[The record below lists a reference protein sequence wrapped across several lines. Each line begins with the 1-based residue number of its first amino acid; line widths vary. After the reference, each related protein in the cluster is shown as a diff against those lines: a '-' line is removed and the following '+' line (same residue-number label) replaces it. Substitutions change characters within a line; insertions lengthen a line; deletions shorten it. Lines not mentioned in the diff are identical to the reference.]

1 MVTRSNKSNVTV
13 KTTQAK
19 QAKAVLPKPVRR
31 ASATAAR
38 TASSTSKPATRASTT
53 ARKPTTRTT
62 TAARKPT
69 TAARKPAVA
78 AAVKKPALPAA
89 VKIELD
95 DKLLNRAHSQLQGV
109 SDMMHNAAAH
119 TKDANKPA
127 VALKAAK
134 GIVNSWSPDDREV
147 MYKILRD
154 QVRTQKKDDL
164 KTKGHPDDIL
174 SEKWREGAYPYKNR
188 MNRDTYEEQK
198 YRLQVELLKLQ
209 NWVKDTGQRVVILFE
224 GRDAAGKGGT
234 IKRMMEH
241 MNPRGARVV
250 ALEKPT
256 DRERSQWYFQRY
268 IQNLP
273 GAGEIVLFDR
283 SWYNRAGV
291 ERVMGF
297 CDNDEYS
304 EFMRQCPE
312 FERNLVRSGIIVIK
326 FWFSVS
332 RAEQRQRFMQRK
344 HHPLKQW
351 KLSPVDLASLDK
363 WEDYTTAKE
372 AMFYHTDTADAPW
385 TVIKSDCKKRARL
398 NAMRHVLHLLPY
410 TNKDTSV
417 VVPPDSLIVN
427 RPGMGHVLDNGK
439 RSQQTFD

>member
-13 KTTQAK
+13 KATQAT

-31 ASATAAR
+31 ASTTAVR

-53 ARKPTTRTT
+53 ARKPATRTT

-69 TAARKPAVA
+69 TARKPAVA

-154 QVRTQKKDDL
+154 QVRTQKKEDL

-297 CDNDEYS
+297 CDDDEYS

>member
-13 KTTQAK
+13 KTTQAT

-31 ASATAAR
+31 ASTTAVR

-53 ARKPTTRTT
+53 ARKPTTRST
-62 TAARKPT
+62 TAARKPAT
-69 TAARKPAVA
+69 ARKPAVA

-410 TNKDTSV
+410 TNKDTAV